1 MNRPLPTPTRPRVL
15 TSTVSENGDAIV
27 VTMREGSLGT
37 AGFISLWLAGWTVA
51 CAMLVQVC
59 LTERKLVLVLFGIPF
74 WLSWLF
80 MAGWLVNLLL
90 TRVTLCLDRSGLAYE
105 RWLPG
110 VTMRRFVPLPEL
122 RSIESRV
129 FNVDSESG
137 VTHGIEIQTL
147 GRSIAIGT
155 GLPPLE
161 REWLADRLDR
171 QRLHLRAEAGLE
183 EPWQIDQADCR
194 TCAPPTD
201 STWSVED
208 DFEGPQFVERARF
221 DGATLLGLLF
231 MTVFWNASVAF
242 FGAHLAGLHRAEA
255 VPRDAG
261 WWALF
266 VFLIP
271 FEVIGV
277 GLAIGLI
284 AAVLDPVRVTRW
296 RFGRDS
302 IARVTTR
309 AGLPVGWNRRFPHDG
324 LATAAVRDNVAP
336 RRPFGLG
343 TASNGAPSGT
353 TYSLLVADEANV
365 EVCTI
370 QGLTLGEA
378 RWMKGR
384 LQATGLIG

>member
-1 MNRPLPTPTRPRVL
+1 MHPELPTPTRPRAL
-15 TSTVSENGDAIV
+15 TSTVSEDGNAIV

-37 AGFISLWLAGWTVA
+37 AGFLCLWLAGWTAA
-51 CAMLVQVC
+51 CAILVQVC
-59 LTERKLVLVLFGIPF
+59 LTERKLVFVLFGIPF
-74 WLSWLF
+74 WISWLF
-80 MAGWLVNLLL
+80 VAGWLVNLVFA
-90 TRVTLCLDRSGLAYE
+90 RVTLSLDPTGLVYE

-110 VTMRRFVPLPEL
+110 MTTRRFVPLPEL
-122 RSIESRV
+122 RGIESRV

-161 REWLADRLDR
+161 RDWLADRLDR
-171 QRLHLRAEAGLE
+171 HRLDLQAEAGLE
-183 EPWQIDQADCR
+183 EPPDIDQPDCR
-194 TCAPPTD
+194 VCSLPTD
-201 STWSVED
+201 STWSLED
-208 DFEGPQFVERARF
+208 DFEGPAFVERARF
-221 DGATLLGLLF
+221 DLATVLGLLF
-231 MTVFWNASVAF
+231 MTVFWNAFVAF
-242 FGAHLAGLHRAEA
+242 CGAHLAGFHRAA
-255 VPRDAG
+255 AAPRDAG

-271 FEVIGV
+271 FEVIGA

-324 LATAAVRDNVAP
+324 LATAAVRDDVAP

-343 TASNGAPSGT
+343 TASNGVPSGT

-384 LQATGLIG
+384 LQAAGLVR